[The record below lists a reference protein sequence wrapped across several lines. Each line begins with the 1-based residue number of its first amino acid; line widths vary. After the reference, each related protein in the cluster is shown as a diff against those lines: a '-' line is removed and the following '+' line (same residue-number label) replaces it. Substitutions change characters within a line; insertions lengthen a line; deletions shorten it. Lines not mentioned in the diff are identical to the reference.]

1 MNILIVCE
9 SPKTLFLIR
18 LLDTKEYRISLISK
32 NRELGC
38 MIEETYG
45 IPVVIGD
52 AACTAVLEQAA
63 IDHFDLV
70 LTLGENDAENLVIC
84 ELAKKEYHVKK
95 TVALVNN
102 PDNITFFTQNG
113 VDHCISEAELFASIV
128 KKESISDGISKF
140 LPTRDPAIL
149 VKEVV
154 LGAKSK
160 ALNKKIWEIPFQKQS
175 LAACIFRDGKAFI
188 PHGNTECREGDRLII
203 IADQD
208 TIEET
213 ITLFC

>member
-1 MNILIVCE
+1 MNILIACE
-9 SPKTLFLIR
+9 SPRILFLIR
-18 LLDTKEYRISLISK
+18 LLDTKEHRISLVSN
-32 NRELGC
+32 NRELGF

-52 AACTAVLEQAA
+52 ATCTAVLEQAA

-70 LTLGENDAENLVIC
+70 MTLGENDAENLVIC
-84 ELAKKEYHVKK
+84 ELAKKEFHVKK
-95 TVALVNN
+95 AAALVNN
-102 PDNITFFTQNG
+102 PDNVSFFTQNG
-113 VDHCISEAELFASIV
+113 VDHCISEAELFSSIV
-128 KKESISDGISKF
+128 KKESISDSITKF
-140 LPTRDPAIL
+140 LPARDPDIL
-149 VKEVV
+149 VKEIVV
-154 LGAKSK
+154 GTKSK

>member
-52 AACTAVLEQAA
+52 ATCTAVLEQAA

-102 PDNITFFTQNG
+102 PDNIAFFTQNG